1 MVNEIMNLVWKL
13 LRQHIS
19 IPQFA
24 GFFFANL
31 VGMVIILLGIQ
42 FYNDT
47 QAIYDGEDTFM
58 KADYL
63 IVNKKIGAMGTITG
77 KNNSFSDGDISDFK
91 SQKFVERL
99 GAFTPSAFDVSAS
112 FNMDQSMS
120 FSTEMFFE
128 SVPDDFVDVEK
139 ERWAWHEGE
148 TEIPILLPKNYLDL
162 YNFGYAQSRNMPKLS
177 EGILGAVKLSI
188 RIRGNGKAA
197 EYSGKIAGFSSRLN
211 TILIPESFMTWAN
224 KEYAPDSKKEP
235 TRLIVEVNNP
245 TDERITSYLQEN
257 NIETDQDKLDAS
269 KTTFMLRIIVAIVM
283 GVGLVISILSFYI
296 LMLSVYLLVQKNSS
310 KLENLL
316 LIGYSPAKV
325 SFPYQAL
332 TVGLNI
338 VVLLLAYIILLII
351 RSIYLEM
358 FENFFPDLTVPSI
371 LPALVVGVILLV
383 VVSIFNV
390 IAVRNKVM
398 SIWNRKG

>member
-1 MVNEIMNLVWKL
+1 MKLVWKL

-47 QAIYDGEDTFM
+47 QAIYDGEDSFM

-63 IVNKKIGAMGTITG
+63 IVNKRIGAMGAITG
-77 KNNSFSDGDISDFK
+77 KSNGFSEADIEDFK
-91 SQKFVERL
+91 DQKFVERL
-99 GAFTPSAFDVSAS
+99 GTFTPSAFDVSAS
-112 FNMDQSMS
+112 FMMDESMS

-139 ERWAWHEGE
+139 GKWTWKEGE
-148 TEIPILLPKNYLDL
+148 TELPIMLPKNYLDL

-177 EGILGAVKLSI
+177 EGILGAVKLTI
-188 RIRGNGKAA
+188 RVRGNGKMDT
-197 EYSGKIAGFSSRLN
+197 YTGKIAGFSSRLN
-211 TILIPESFMTWAN
+211 TILIPESFMKWAN
-224 KEYAPDSKKEP
+224 KEYAPDAKKDP
-235 TRLIVEVNNP
+235 TRLILEVNNP
-245 TDERITSYLQEN
+245 TDERITQYLQDN

-269 KTTFMLRIIVAIVM
+269 KTTFMLRIIVSIVM
-283 GVGLVISILSFYI
+283 AVGLIISILSFYI
-296 LMLSVYLLVQKNSS
+296 LMLSVYLLVQKNST

-332 TVGLNI
+332 TVGLNV
-338 VVLLLAYIILLII
+338 VVLILAFGILLVV
-351 RSIYLEM
+351 RSIYLGM
-358 FENFFPDLTVPSI
+358 FENFFPDMTAPSI
-371 LPALVVGVILLV
+371 LPALVVGVLLLV

>member
-1 MVNEIMNLVWKL
+1 MNLVWKL

-47 QAIYDGEDTFM
+47 QAIYDGEDSFM

-63 IVNKKIGAMGTITG
+63 IVNKKIGAMGAITG
-77 KNNSFSDGDISDFK
+77 KTNGFTKSEIEDFED
-91 SQKFVERL
+91 QKFVERL
-99 GAFTPSAFDVSAS
+99 GAFTPSSFDVSAS
-112 FNMDQSMS
+112 FDMDASMS
-120 FSTEMFFE
+120 FATEMFFE
-128 SVPDDFVDVEK
+128 SVPDDFVDVDK
-139 ERWAWHEGE
+139 DKWAWNNGDR
-148 TEIPILLPKNYLDL
+148 EIPIMLPKNYLDL

-177 EGILGAVKLSI
+177 EGILGAVKLTI
-188 RIRGNGKAA
+188 RIRGNGKQ
-197 EYSGKIAGFSSRLN
+197 EQYSGKIVGFSSRLN
-211 TILIPESFMTWAN
+211 TILIPEKFMVWAN
-224 KEYAPDSKKEP
+224 KEFAPDAKKEP
-235 TRLIVEVNNP
+235 TRLILEVNNP
-245 TDERITSYLQEN
+245 TDDRIAQYLQDN

-269 KTTFMLRIIVAIVM
+269 KTTFMLRIIVGIVM

-296 LMLSVYLLVQKNSS
+296 LMLSVYLLVQKNST

-325 SFPYQAL
+325 SFPYQVL

-338 VVLLLAYIILLII
+338 LVLILAFGILFLV
-351 RSIYLEM
+351 RTIYLGM
-358 FENFFPDLTVPSI
+358 FENFFPDMIAPSI
-371 LPALVVGVILLV
+371 LPALIVGVILLV

-398 SIWNRKG
+398 SIWNRKD

>member
-1 MVNEIMNLVWKL
+1 MNLVWKL

-19 IPQFA
+19 VPQFA

-47 QAIYDGEDTFM
+47 QAIYDGEDSFM

-63 IVNKKIGAMGTITG
+63 IVNKRIGAMGAITG
-77 KNNSFSDGDISDFK
+77 KSNGFSEADIEDFK
-91 SQKFVERL
+91 DQKFVERL
-99 GAFTPSAFDVSAS
+99 GTFTPSAFDVSAS
-112 FNMDQSMS
+112 FMMDESMS

-128 SVPDDFVDVEK
+128 SVPDDFVDVETEK
-139 ERWAWHEGE
+139 WTWKEGE
-148 TEIPILLPKNYLDL
+148 TELPIMLPKNYLDL

-177 EGILGAVKLSI
+177 EGILGAVKLTI
-188 RIRGNGKAA
+188 RVRGNGKMDT
-197 EYSGKIAGFSSRLN
+197 YTGKIAGFSSRLN
-211 TILIPESFMTWAN
+211 TILIPESFMKWAN
-224 KEYAPDSKKEP
+224 KEYAPDAKKDP
-235 TRLIVEVNNP
+235 TRLILEVNNP
-245 TDERITSYLQEN
+245 TDERITQYLQDN

-269 KTTFMLRIIVAIVM
+269 KTTFMLRIIVSIVM
-283 GVGLVISILSFYI
+283 AVGLIISILSFYI
-296 LMLSVYLLVQKNSS
+296 LMLSVYLLVQKNST

-332 TVGLNI
+332 TVGLNV
-338 VVLLLAYIILLII
+338 VVLILAFGILLLV
-351 RSIYLEM
+351 RSIYLGM
-358 FENFFPDLTVPSI
+358 FENFFPDMTAPSI
-371 LPALVVGVILLV
+371 LPALVVGVLLLI

>member
-1 MVNEIMNLVWKL
+1 MKLVWKL

-47 QAIYDGEDTFM
+47 QAIYDGEDSFM

-63 IVNKKIGAMGTITG
+63 IVNKKIGAMGAITG
-77 KNNSFSDGDISDFK
+77 KTNGFTKNEIEDFED
-91 SQKFVERL
+91 QKFVERL
-99 GAFTPSAFDVSAS
+99 GAFTPSSFDVSAS
-112 FNMDQSMS
+112 FDMDASMS
-120 FSTEMFFE
+120 FATEMFFE
-128 SVPDDFVDVEK
+128 SVPDDFVDVDK
-139 ERWAWHEGE
+139 DKWTWNNGDR
-148 TEIPILLPKNYLDL
+148 EIPIMLPKNYLDL

-177 EGILGAVKLSI
+177 EGILGAVKLTI
-188 RIRGNGKAA
+188 RIRGNGKQ
-197 EYSGKIAGFSSRLN
+197 EQYSGKIVGFSSRLN
-211 TILIPESFMTWAN
+211 TILIPEKFMVWAN
-224 KEYAPDSKKEP
+224 KEFAPDAKKEP
-235 TRLIVEVNNP
+235 TRLILEVNNP
-245 TDERITSYLQEN
+245 TDDRIAQYLQDN

-269 KTTFMLRIIVAIVM
+269 KTTFMLRIIVGIVM

-296 LMLSVYLLVQKNSS
+296 LMLSVYLLVQKNST

-338 VVLLLAYIILLII
+338 LVLILAFGILFLV
-351 RSIYLEM
+351 RTIYLGM
-358 FENFFPDLTVPSI
+358 FENFFPDMIAPSI
-371 LPALVVGVILLV
+371 LPALIVGVILLV

-398 SIWNRKG
+398 SIWNRKD

>member
-1 MVNEIMNLVWKL
+1 MNLVWKL

-47 QAIYDGEDTFM
+47 QAIYDGEDSFM

-63 IVNKKIGAMGTITG
+63 IVNKKIGAMGAITG
-77 KNNSFSDGDISDFK
+77 KGTGFSESDIKDLK
-91 SQKFVERL
+91 GQDFVEHI
-99 GAFTPSAFDVSAS
+99 GVFTPSAFDVSAS
-112 FNMDQSMS
+112 FAMDATMNI
-120 FSTEMFFE
+120 STEMFFE
-128 SVPDDFVDVEK
+128 SVPDAFVDVDEGK
-139 ERWAWHEGE
+139 WTWKQGE
-148 TEIPILLPKNYLDL
+148 TEIPIMLPKNYLDL

-177 EGILGAVKLSI
+177 EGILGAVKLTI
-188 RIRGNGKAA
+188 RIRGNGKQDT
-197 EYSGKIAGFSSRLN
+197 YTGKIAGFSSRLN
-211 TILIPESFMTWAN
+211 TILIPEAFMKWAN
-224 KEYAPDSKKEP
+224 KEYAPEAKKDP
-235 TRLIVEVNNP
+235 TRLILEVNNP
-245 TDERITSYLQEN
+245 TDERITTYLQDN

-269 KTTFMLRIIVAIVM
+269 KTTFMLRVIVSIVM
-283 GVGLVISILSFYI
+283 AVGLIISILSFYI

-332 TVGLNI
+332 TVGLNV
-338 VVLLLAYIILLII
+338 VVLILAFGIMLLV
-351 RSIYLEM
+351 RGIYLGM
-358 FENFFPDLTVPSI
+358 FENFFPDMTAPSI
-371 LPALVVGVILLV
+371 MPALCVGVILLV
-383 VVSIFNV
+383 VVSVFNV

-398 SIWNRKG
+398 SIWKRKG

>member
-1 MVNEIMNLVWKL
+1 MNLVWKL

-19 IPQFA
+19 VPQFA

-47 QAIYDGEDTFM
+47 QAIYDGEDSFM

-63 IVNKKIGAMGTITG
+63 IVNKRIGAMGAITG
-77 KNNSFSDGDISDFK
+77 KSNGFSEADIEDFK
-91 SQKFVERL
+91 DQKFVERL
-99 GAFTPSAFDVSAS
+99 GTFTPSAFDVSAS
-112 FNMDQSMS
+112 FMMDESMS

-128 SVPDDFVDVEK
+128 SVPDDFVDVETEK
-139 ERWAWHEGE
+139 WTWKEGE
-148 TEIPILLPKNYLDL
+148 TELPIMLPKNYLDL

-177 EGILGAVKLSI
+177 EGILGAVKLTI
-188 RIRGNGKAA
+188 RVRGNGKMDTFT
-197 EYSGKIAGFSSRLN
+197 GKIAGFSSRLN
-211 TILIPESFMTWAN
+211 TILIPESFMKWAN
-224 KEYAPDSKKEP
+224 KEYAPDAKKDP
-235 TRLIVEVNNP
+235 TRLILEVNNP
-245 TDERITSYLQEN
+245 TDERITQYLQDN

-269 KTTFMLRIIVAIVM
+269 KTTFMLRIIVSIVM
-283 GVGLVISILSFYI
+283 AVGLIISILSFYI
-296 LMLSVYLLVQKNSS
+296 LMLSVYLLVQKNST
-310 KLENLL
+310 KLENIL

-332 TVGLNI
+332 TVGLNV
-338 VVLLLAYIILLII
+338 VVLILAFGILLVV
-351 RSIYLEM
+351 RSIYLGM
-358 FENFFPDLTVPSI
+358 FENFFPDMTAPSI
-371 LPALVVGVILLV
+371 LPALVVGVLLLI